1 MATGS
6 APPVA
11 GRAFKAMKCISKATL
26 EVLNARGFENA
37 TPVQEATIP
46 LLCGNKDVAVDACTG
61 SGKTLA
67 FVVPVIEKLR
77 RQDEPLKGHQ
87 VRSRPRQ
94 PSKTA
99 AAAAPA
105 ALLHPA
111 AAACR
116 QPPTPFHAPSHPIPH
131 PKGRRY
137 HRLPNAR
144 AGAADPLRH
153 GAVCGLPQ
161 GRLLAAARRR
171 DVSKTGGVLSIRF
184 WPRPCVAVGRRSE
197 CAYTGPCSSSAAEQ
211 GTHHHPPRAFP
222 SSQPPHHQKTNPPQR
237 PRRRCGAVPRGGRT
251 DPGGHARA
259 AG

>member
-26 EVLNARGFENA
+26 EVLNAQGFENA

-67 FVVPVIEKLR
+67 FVIPVIEKLR

-87 VRSRPRQ
+87 VRSRARQ

-99 AAAAPA
+99 AAAGPA

-111 AAACR
+111 AAAACRR
-116 QPPTPFHAPSHPIPH
+116 QPPHTPPVTPLHPLST
-131 PKGRRY
+131 PKGRRH
-137 HRLPNAR
+137 HRVPDAR
-144 AGAADPLRH
+144 AGAADPLGH

-161 GRLLAAARRR
+161 GGVLAAARRR
-171 DVSKTGGVLSIRF
+171 NVSWKGLLAGAVLAGCGHPCSI
-184 WPRPCVAVGRRSE
+184 VGRCSG
-197 CAYTGPCSSSAAEQ
+197 CAYGLASRGRAAPAAEES
-211 GTHHHPPRAFP
+211 THHTTHDSP
-222 SSQPPHHQKTNPPQR
+222 SHL
-237 PRRRCGAVPRGGRT
+237 
-251 DPGGHARA
+251 
-259 AG
+259 